1 MFSMASSGALSSDP
15 QSVLETALARLKG
28 PPSLIVGGVASD
40 APRERMLAG
49 LAPGIA
55 FHGSTSCSGVM
66 TEAGTFTEGSGG
78 SGFLAISDPE
88 GDYGSA
94 IAPILAGDAQAA
106 AATALIE
113 ALRRAGRPGEAPDLV
128 WLTATPGQEEQV
140 IEGLQGV
147 IGLGVPICGG
157 TAADNEV
164 AGNWLVFNQDG
175 AHGEA
180 VAVTVMFPS
189 VPLGYAFHSGYQPT
203 QTKGVVTRAEGRS
216 ILEID
221 GKPGAAVYNDWT
233 DGVVGHAI
241 DAGGNVLFD
250 TTHNPLGRRR
260 DAIAGFDYFL
270 LSHPNAV
277 TDEGALSLFS
287 DIEEGDEVTMMVGSS
302 DNLVQRAAWVADN
315 ALDMAHLGRDQIAG
329 ALVIYCAGC
338 MLTVRDRMTEVSS
351 GLARSLGNKPFL
363 GNFTF
368 GEQGCFVGGN
378 NHHGN
383 LMISVVVFGAKPR

>member
-15 QSVLETALARLKG
+15 QTVLETALARLEG
-28 PPSLIVGGVASD
+28 PSSLIVGRVASD
-40 APRERMLAG
+40 ASRGRMLAG
-49 LAPGIA
+49 IAPHID

-66 TEAGTFTEGSGG
+66 TEAGAFTEGRSG

-94 IAPILAGDAQAA
+94 IAPVIGGAAQGAA
-106 AATALIE
+106 AAALIE

-128 WLTATPGQEEQV
+128 WLTAAPGQEEQV

-147 IGLGVPICGG
+147 IGLRAPICGG
-157 TAADNEV
+157 TAADNDV
-164 AGNWLVFNQDG
+164 AGNWLVFNHDG
-175 AHGEA
+175 GHSEA

-189 VPLGYAFHSGYQPT
+189 VPLGYAFQSGYHLK
-203 QTKGVVTRAEGRS
+203 QTKGVVTRADGRS

-221 GKPGAAVYNDWT
+221 GKPGAAVYNDST
-233 DGVVGHAI
+233 DGVVGQAI

-250 TTHNPLGRRR
+250 ATHNPLGRRR

-277 TDEGALSLFS
+277 AETGALSLFS
-287 DIEEGDEVTMMVGSS
+287 DIEEGDEITMMVGSS
-302 DNLVQRAAWVADN
+302 DN
-315 ALDMAHLGRDQIAG
+315 LGRDQIAG

-338 MLTVRDRMTEVSS
+338 MLTVRDRMAEVSS
-351 GLARSLGNKPFL
+351 GLSRSLGNKPFL

-368 GEQGCFVGGN
+368 DEQGCFVGGTN
-378 NHHGN
+378 QYGN